1 MSAFHVLPGCRSAG
15 LPGSGAGEAVT
26 LLMPPRHY
34 TTFVMGTLVSSN
46 LASVSSTLASVSS
59 NLASVSL
66 LSSMTAVISLHL
78 CICTRPL
85 PRLVRPGAVAGTLS
99 L

>member
-34 TTFVMGTLVSSN
+34 TAWVMVTFM
-46 LASVSSTLASVSS
+46 SSTLASI
-59 NLASVSL
+59 LSL
-66 LSSMTAVISLHL
+66 LSSKAAVSSLHL
-78 CICTRPL
+78 CICARSL

>member
-26 LLMPPRHY
+26 LLMPLRHY
-34 TTFVMGTLVSSN
+34 TIWVMVT
-46 LASVSSTLASVSS
+46 SVSS
-59 NLASVSL
+59 NLASILSLVSL
-66 LSSMTAVISLHL
+66 LSSKTAVSSLHL
-78 CICTRPL
+78 CICARSL

-99 L
+99 P

>member
-34 TTFVMGTLVSSN
+34 TAFVMVT
-46 LASVSSTLASVSS
+46 SVSSA
-59 NLASVSL
+59 LASVSL

-78 CICTRPL
+78 CICARPL

-99 L
+99 P

>member
-34 TTFVMGTLVSSN
+34 TTFVMVTSVSSN
-46 LASVSSTLASVSS
+46 LASVSST
-59 NLASVSL
+59 LASVSL